1 MPRERVLLQHLL
13 ELGPVTLEPYF
24 GSLVLNDKTNRVLP
38 KILHHLIYRKNK
50 NRFRNENGQPNCF
63 LSVPLPGEG
72 QSKSLELLRR
82 RPYASNTRV
91 AAKLKI
97 GVLVAAVLD
106 LGE

>member
-1 MPRERVLLQHLL
+1 
-13 ELGPVTLEPYF
+13 
-24 GSLVLNDKTNRVLP
+24 
-38 KILHHLIYRKNK
+38 
-50 NRFRNENGQPNCF
+50 
-63 LSVPLPGEG
+63 
-72 QSKSLELLRR
+72 LRR